1 MKKNRVETHLHPSR
15 MGNGGWR
22 PTVEVIIPT
31 KNEVGVIEEV
41 LEGVK
46 EYADRIVVVDGHSE
60 DGTLEM
66 AKTNGVE
73 VFTQKGAGK
82 GAALRQA
89 FGDAK
94 GDIVIII
101 DADGSM
107 SPREIPLFLDA
118 IGSGADLAK
127 GSRFFNGG
135 HSEDMTVTRKIG
147 NLFFLFLVNL
157 FWGANYTDLCYG
169 FKAFTRE
176 SIERLR
182 SHLNSAEFDIET
194 EICIK
199 SKKLGLKVVEV
210 PSVEL
215 KRVHGDSKLNTMLDG
230 ARILKRILKELVQV
244 S

>member
-1 MKKNRVETHLHPSR
+1 MKNNRVKTRPQPSK

-31 KNEVGVIEEV
+31 KNEVNMIEEV
-41 LEGVK
+41 LQGVK
-46 EYADRIVVVDGHSE
+46 EYADRIVVVDGHSQ
-60 DGTLEM
+60 DGTPEI

-82 GAALRQA
+82 GGALREA
-89 FGDAK
+89 FANAEK
-94 GDIVIII
+94 DIVIII

-107 SPREIPLFLDA
+107 NPKEIPIFLDA
-118 IGSGADLAK
+118 IASGADLAK

-135 HSEDMTVTRKIG
+135 HSEDMTVVRKIG

-157 FWGANYTDLCYG
+157 FWSGNYTDLCYG
-169 FKAFTRE
+169 FKAFTRDC
-176 SIERLR
+176 IKRLR
-182 SHLNSAEFDIET
+182 PHLNSTEFDIET

-199 SKKLGLKVVEV
+199 SKKLGIKVVEV

-215 KRVHGDSKLNTMLDG
+215 KRVHGNSKLNTMLDG
-230 ARILKRILKELVQV
+230 ARILKRIVKEFVQV
-244 S
+244 